1 MTESQSAILEY
12 LEDEMF
18 LDTKQVEE
26 LTGIPAATLR
36 YYRSTNQG
44 PKSFKLGS
52 RAVRYKQEDVEAWIE
67 QQYES
72 TARGGGD
79 AA

>member
-1 MTESQSAILEY
+1 
-12 LEDEMF
+12 MF

-36 YYRSTNQG
+36 YYRATNQG
-44 PKSFKLGS
+44 PKSFKLGA
-52 RAVRYKQEDVEAWIE
+52 RAVRYRKEDVDAWIQE
-67 QQYES
+67 QYAT